1 MSSNDVRECF
11 EDLVDSPDD
20 LNWFKHNR
28 GRITQN
34 YGTRARIANEILRK
48 TLSETNMWVTTDSLV
63 PDDKAA
69 DTLEDL
75 VNDHYLERRGLS
87 VRWRY
92 PAFQYIWARKMRVWD
107 RQ

>member
-1 MSSNDVRECF
+1 
-11 EDLVDSPDD
+11 
-20 LNWFKHNR
+20 
-28 GRITQN
+28 
-34 YGTRARIANEILRK
+34 
-48 TLSETNMWVTTDSLV
+48 MWVTTDSLV

-107 RQ
+107 RR